1 MVEDSLKASCHGRA
15 WDHPQGS
22 QGITCK
28 GSQRKQAPKG
38 QTGAHKEGLVGTA
51 PKGAHGPSLRIA
63 DNQHWLK
70 QATKAYES

>member
-1 MVEDSLKASCHGRA
+1 MAEPGTTLEVVK
-15 WDHPQGS
+15 GS
-22 QGITCK
+22 HAVK

-38 QTGAHKEGLVGTA
+38 QTRAHKEGLVGTA
-51 PKGAHGPSLRIA
+51 PKGAHGLSLRIA